1 MGFIKGCLKV
11 AGSAALGAAGIA
23 STVLRTAAHVAG
35 SDELADAIG
44 SIQDKSFE
52 TIRDMWTPEE
62 EKTEKYYEA
71 QAERSARSADSAR
84 NLVEAK
90 RQEYERMRENA
101 RNSQS
106 EN

>member
-11 AGSAALGAAGIA
+11 AGSAALGAAGVA
-23 STVLRTAAHVAG
+23 AAVLRTGAPAVG

-44 SIQDKSFE
+44 SLEDKSFE
-52 TIRDMWTPEE
+52 TIRDIWTPEE

-71 QAERSARSADSAR
+71 QAERSARRAESAR
-84 NLVEAK
+84 SSGEAK
-90 RQEYERMRENA
+90 RREFERLKEKA

-106 EN
+106 EK